1 MSKGKNRRLLEEV
14 REGRRLKHDSP
25 PTERACW
32 AGSDAGS
39 GSEEVRIR
47 PQSPLRGV
55 IEDDL
60 ELLGGDGLD
69 GEPLAFA
76 QEQHLLQSGK
86 GAEFGKGNRAGKLGL
101 ELDVHHEPAR
111 VVGGAFGIE
120 VLAVRIPTGVIGVGF
135 PHHGDGADDGGVEVA
150 VVEKRP
156 VPQLHLVAHQV
167 AGLIVAHSVPALGL
181 ARCVFEVLQRE
192 IVGFGFQQ
200 PVLHASS
207 SGSTSRPMRKGSMRI
222 GRDVLPDEDA

>member
-1 MSKGKNRRLLEEV
+1 MNKGKNRRLLEEV

-39 GSEEVRIR
+39 GGEEVRIR

-76 QEQHLLQSGK
+76 QEQHVFQSGK
-86 GAEFGKGNRAGKLGL
+86 GAEFSKGDWAGKLGF
-101 ELDVHHEPAR
+101 ELHIHHKPAR
-111 VVGGAFGIE
+111 VFGSAFGIE
-120 VLAVRIPTGVIGVGF
+120 VVAARVPTGVIG
-135 PHHGDGADDGGVEVA
+135 
-150 VVEKRP
+150 
-156 VPQLHLVAHQV
+156 
-167 AGLIVAHSVPALGL
+167 
-181 ARCVFEVLQRE
+181 
-192 IVGFGFQQ
+192 
-200 PVLHASS
+200 
-207 SGSTSRPMRKGSMRI
+207 
-222 GRDVLPDEDA
+222 

>member
-14 REGRRLKHDSP
+14 REGRRLRHDSP

-76 QEQHLLQSGK
+76 QEQHVLIGLQSVFHSK
-86 GAEFGKGNRAGKLGL
+86 GRN
-101 ELDVHHEPAR
+101 
-111 VVGGAFGIE
+111 
-120 VLAVRIPTGVIGVGF
+120 
-135 PHHGDGADDGGVEVA
+135 
-150 VVEKRP
+150 
-156 VPQLHLVAHQV
+156 
-167 AGLIVAHSVPALGL
+167 
-181 ARCVFEVLQRE
+181 QR
-192 IVGFGFQQ
+192 
-200 PVLHASS
+200 
-207 SGSTSRPMRKGSMRI
+207 
-222 GRDVLPDEDA
+222 